1 MSDPIH
7 KSSRRS
13 KQQKVSFAI
22 IFALL
27 VSCFVP
33 SLDAA
38 AVVSN
43 QLDLVILVDESASV
57 TSSDVRDE
65 VRAVASLVARREL
78 SGSEL
83 IVRIA
88 IAGFGSGE
96 NAVDEK
102 CPLQVVSTANVADF
116 VRCADQVSRRS
127 SSGQHTDFAKAF
139 DYASS
144 VFNSKSEPSVGRAVI
159 LLTDGKYDPIGKLK
173 TVGLTAAD
181 ASALESATTSLRED
195 GAQIWPLGF
204 GQVSEDELNDLAKN
218 GASSLCQA
226 GRQPYAIIA
235 QGTSLGDYLL
245 EILGAI
251 ICTQAG
257 AVTELPYDLPVHP
270 LVNEVTLTV
279 RSTTVDPKVIV
290 KASEKEL
297 CQGDWKKANDG
308 SLSCVVAVSGAD
320 TGVWTITTTDSGTGV
335 NKPTVEAS
343 QKGRIDLRFDKCDE
357 SGAAVNVA
365 RIDQTLIN
373 WVADGKPEFP
383 NAEFS
388 APLLNLQ
395 LGLTRLSN
403 DQVSV
408 KWENV
413 PDAQSEVFVKLAAGQ
428 DDFVWLTASEDK
440 CVIEAKSGS
449 SSTVVSPG
457 TTVVGPSGDGG
468 GDGDGSPW
476 FWILLLIGLAALV
489 GWLLKRKFDKE
500 KFPVGSEFRQRN
512 VGQNPAAKWNTRA
525 DIGGQKKVK
534 FIFDQNGWLVESDS
548 DNADLILQRVKKRSE
563 GDFSVVL
570 PPQAGADVISTPGT
584 ELTYTF
590 SIQGEPGGGIPYKGT
605 YVRVEVP
612 AEIEDEEDLD
622 EEQ

>member
-1 MSDPIH
+1 MSNLFNH
-7 KSSRRS
+7 FSQRS
-13 KQQKVSFAI
+13 KQQKVSFGI
-22 IFALL
+22 LVALL
-27 VSCFVP
+27 TMCFVP

-38 AVVSN
+38 AVVVN
-43 QLDLVILVDESASV
+43 QLDLVILVDESASL

-65 VRAVASLVARREL
+65 VRAVQSLVARREL
-78 SGSEL
+78 SGSDL
-83 IVRIA
+83 TVRIA

-116 VRCADQVSRRS
+116 GRCADQVSRRS

-159 LLTDGKYDPIGKLK
+159 LLTDGKYDPFGKLK

-235 QGTSLGDYLL
+235 QGASLGDYLL
-245 EILGAI
+245 EILGGI
-251 ICTQAG
+251 ICTRAG

-279 RSTTVDPKVIV
+279 RSTSVDPKVIV

-308 SLSCVVAVSGAD
+308 SLSCVVTVSGED
-320 TGVWTITTTDSGTGV
+320 TGIWTITTTDSGTGV

-357 SGAAVNVA
+357 SGAVVNVA
-365 RIDQTLIN
+365 RIDQTLIK
-373 WVADGKPEFP
+373 WVADGNPEFP

-388 APLLNLQ
+388 APSLNLQ

-403 DQVSV
+403 DQVSIN
-408 KWENV
+408 WENV

-457 TTVVGPSGDGG
+457 TTVVGPNDGDGD

-476 FWILLLIGLAALV
+476 FWIVLLIGLAALV
-489 GWLLKRKFDKE
+489 GWLLKKKFDKG

-563 GDFSVVL
+563 GDFLVVL

-590 SIQGEPGGGIPYKGT
+590 SIQGEQGGGIPFKGT
-605 YVRVEVP
+605 FIGVEVP

-622 EEQ
+622 EE

>member
-1 MSDPIH
+1 MSNLFH
-7 KSSRRS
+7 HFSQRS
-13 KQQKVSFAI
+13 KQQKVSFGI
-22 IFALL
+22 LVALL
-27 VSCFVP
+27 TMCFVP

-38 AVVSN
+38 AVVVN
-43 QLDLVILVDESASV
+43 QLDLVILVDESASLA
-57 TSSDVRDE
+57 SSDVRDE
-65 VRAVASLVARREL
+65 VRAVQSLVARREL
-78 SGSEL
+78 SGSDL
-83 IVRIA
+83 TVRIA

-116 VRCADQVSRRS
+116 IRCADQVSRRS

-159 LLTDGKYDPIGKLK
+159 LLTDGKYDPFGKLK

-181 ASALESATTSLRED
+181 ASELESATTSLRED

-235 QGTSLGDYLL
+235 QGASLGDYLL
-245 EILGAI
+245 EILGGI
-251 ICTQAG
+251 ICTRAG

-279 RSTTVDPKVIV
+279 RSTSVDPKVIV
-290 KASEKEL
+290 KASGKEL

-308 SLSCVVAVSGAD
+308 SLSCVVTVSGED
-320 TGVWTITTTDSGTGV
+320 TGIWTITTTDSGTGV

-357 SGAAVNVA
+357 SGAVVNVA

-373 WVADGKPEFP
+373 WVADGNPEFP

-388 APLLNLQ
+388 APSLNLQ

-403 DQVSV
+403 NQVSIN
-408 KWENV
+408 WENV

-457 TTVVGPSGDGG
+457 TTVVGTSDGDNGG
-468 GDGDGSPW
+468 GGGPPW
-476 FWILLLIGLAALV
+476 VWILLLVGLAALV
-489 GWLLKRKFDKE
+489 GWLLKKKFDKA

-512 VGQNPAAKWNTRA
+512 ISQNPAAKWNTRA

-534 FIFDQNGWLVESDS
+534 FIFDQNGWLVETDS
-548 DNADLILQRVKKRSE
+548 DDADLILQRGKKSSE
-563 GDFSVVL
+563 GDFLVTQ
-570 PPQAGADVISTPGT
+570 PPQSGADIISTAGT

-590 SIQGEPGGGIPYKGT
+590 SIQGELGGGIPFKGT
-605 YVRVEVP
+605 FVGVEVP
-612 AEIEDEEDLD
+612 AEIEDEEDQD
-622 EEQ
+622 EE

>member
-1 MSDPIH
+1 MSNLFH
-7 KSSRRS
+7 HFSQRS
-13 KQQKVSFAI
+13 KQQKVSFGI
-22 IFALL
+22 LVALL
-27 VSCFVP
+27 TMCFVP

-38 AVVSN
+38 AVVVN
-43 QLDLVILVDESASV
+43 QLDLVILVDESASLA
-57 TSSDVRDE
+57 SSDVRDE
-65 VRAVASLVARREL
+65 VRAVQSLVARREL
-78 SGSEL
+78 SGSDL
-83 IVRIA
+83 TVRIA

-116 VRCADQVSRRS
+116 IRCADQVSRRS

-159 LLTDGKYDPIGKLK
+159 LLTDGKYDPFGKLK

-181 ASALESATTSLRED
+181 ASELESATTSLRED

-235 QGTSLGDYLL
+235 QGALLGDYLL
-245 EILGAI
+245 EILGGI
-251 ICTQAG
+251 ICTRAG

-279 RSTTVDPKVIV
+279 RSTSVDPKVIV
-290 KASEKEL
+290 KASGKEL

-308 SLSCVVAVSGAD
+308 SLSCVVTVSGED
-320 TGVWTITTTDSGTGV
+320 TGIWTITTTDSGTGV

-357 SGAAVNVA
+357 SGAVVNVA

-373 WVADGKPEFP
+373 WVADGNPEFP

-388 APLLNLQ
+388 APSLNLQ

-403 DQVSV
+403 NQVSIN
-408 KWENV
+408 WENV

-457 TTVVGPSGDGG
+457 TTVVGTSDGDNGG
-468 GDGDGSPW
+468 GGGPPW
-476 FWILLLIGLAALV
+476 VWILLLVGLAALV
-489 GWLLKRKFDKE
+489 GWLLKKKFDKA

-512 VGQNPAAKWNTRA
+512 ISHNPAAKWNTRA
-525 DIGGQKKVK
+525 DIGGQKKVM
-534 FIFDQNGWLVESDS
+534 FIFDQNGWLVETDS
-548 DNADLILQRVKKRSE
+548 DDADLILQRGKKSSE
-563 GDFSVVL
+563 GDFLVTQ
-570 PPQAGADVISTPGT
+570 PPQSGADIISTAGT

-590 SIQGEPGGGIPYKGT
+590 SIQGELGGGIPFKGT
-605 YVRVEVP
+605 FVGVEVP
-612 AEIEDEEDLD
+612 AEIEDEEDQD
-622 EEQ
+622 EE

>member
-1 MSDPIH
+1 MSNLFNH
-7 KSSRRS
+7 FSQRS
-13 KQQKVSFAI
+13 KQQKVSFGI
-22 IFALL
+22 LVALL
-27 VSCFVP
+27 TMCFVP

-38 AVVSN
+38 AVVVN
-43 QLDLVILVDESASV
+43 QLDLVILVDESASL

-65 VRAVASLVARREL
+65 VRAVQSLVARREL
-78 SGSEL
+78 SGSDL
-83 IVRIA
+83 TVRIA

-116 VRCADQVSRRS
+116 GRCADQVSRRS

-159 LLTDGKYDPIGKLK
+159 LLTDGKYDPFGKLK

-235 QGTSLGDYLL
+235 QGASLGDYLL
-245 EILGAI
+245 EILGGI
-251 ICTQAG
+251 ICTRAG

-279 RSTTVDPKVIV
+279 RSTSVDPKVIV

-308 SLSCVVAVSGAD
+308 SLSCVVTVSGED
-320 TGVWTITTTDSGTGV
+320 TGIWTITTTDSGTGV

-357 SGAAVNVA
+357 SGAVVNVA
-365 RIDQTLIN
+365 RIDQTLIK
-373 WVADGKPEFP
+373 WVADGNPEFP

-388 APLLNLQ
+388 APSLNLQ

-403 DQVSV
+403 DQVSIN
-408 KWENV
+408 WENV

-457 TTVVGPSGDGG
+457 TTVVGPNDGD

-476 FWILLLIGLAALV
+476 FWIVLLIGLAALV
-489 GWLLKRKFDKE
+489 GWLLKKKFDKG

-563 GDFSVVL
+563 GDFLVVL

-590 SIQGEPGGGIPYKGT
+590 SIQGEQGGGIPFKGT
-605 YVRVEVP
+605 FIGVEVP

-622 EEQ
+622 EE

>member
-1 MSDPIH
+1 MSNLFH
-7 KSSRRS
+7 HFSQRS
-13 KQQKVSFAI
+13 KQQKVSFGI
-22 IFALL
+22 LVALL
-27 VSCFVP
+27 TMCFVP

-38 AVVSN
+38 AVVVN
-43 QLDLVILVDESASV
+43 QLDLVILVDESASL

-65 VRAVASLVARREL
+65 VRAVQSLVARREL
-78 SGSEL
+78 SGSDL
-83 IVRIA
+83 TVRIA

-144 VFNSKSEPSVGRAVI
+144 VFKSKSEPSVGRAVI
-159 LLTDGKYDPIGKLK
+159 LLTDGKYDPFGKLK

-235 QGTSLGDYLL
+235 QVVSLGDYLL
-245 EILGAI
+245 EILGGI
-251 ICTQAG
+251 ICTRAG

-279 RSTTVDPKVIV
+279 RSTSVDPKVIA

-308 SLSCVVAVSGAD
+308 SLSCVVTVSGED
-320 TGVWTITTTDSGTGV
+320 TGIWTITTTDSGTGV

-357 SGAAVNVA
+357 SGAVVNVA
-365 RIDQTLIN
+365 RIDQTLIK
-373 WVADGKPEFP
+373 WVADGNPEFP

-388 APLLNLQ
+388 APSLNLQ

-403 DQVSV
+403 DQVSIN
-408 KWENV
+408 WETA
-413 PDAQSEVFVKLAAGQ
+413 PDVQSEVFVKLAAGQ

-457 TTVVGPSGDGG
+457 TTVVGTSDSDNGG
-468 GDGDGSPW
+468 GGGPPW
-476 FWILLLIGLAALV
+476 VWILFLVGLAALV
-489 GWLLKRKFDKE
+489 GWLLKKKFDKA

-512 VGQNPAAKWNTRA
+512 ISQNPAAKWNTRA

-534 FIFDQNGWLVESDS
+534 FIFDQNGWLVETDS
-548 DNADLILQRVKKRSE
+548 DDADLILQRGKKSSE
-563 GDFSVVL
+563 GDFLVTQ
-570 PPQAGADVISTPGT
+570 PPQSGADIISTAGT
-584 ELTYTF
+584 ESTYNF
-590 SIQGEPGGGIPYKGT
+590 SIPGELGGGIPFKGT
-605 YVRVEVP
+605 FVGVEVP
-612 AEIEDEEDLD
+612 AEIEDEEDHD
-622 EEQ
+622 EE

>member
-1 MSDPIH
+1 M
-7 KSSRRS
+7 
-13 KQQKVSFAI
+13 
-22 IFALL
+22 
-27 VSCFVP
+27 
-33 SLDAA
+33 
-38 AVVSN
+38 
-43 QLDLVILVDESASV
+43 
-57 TSSDVRDE
+57 
-65 VRAVASLVARREL
+65 
-78 SGSEL
+78 
-83 IVRIA
+83 
-88 IAGFGSGE
+88 
-96 NAVDEK
+96 
-102 CPLQVVSTANVADF
+102 
-116 VRCADQVSRRS
+116 
-127 SSGQHTDFAKAF
+127 
-139 DYASS
+139 
-144 VFNSKSEPSVGRAVI
+144 GRAVI
-159 LLTDGKYDPIGKLK
+159 LLTDGKYDPFGKLK

-235 QGTSLGDYLL
+235 QGASLGDYLL
-245 EILGAI
+245 EILGGI
-251 ICTQAG
+251 ICTRAG

-279 RSTTVDPKVIV
+279 RSTSVDPKVIV

-308 SLSCVVAVSGAD
+308 SLSCVVTVSGED
-320 TGVWTITTTDSGTGV
+320 TGIWTITTTDSGTGV

-357 SGAAVNVA
+357 SGAVVNVA
-365 RIDQTLIN
+365 RIDQTLIK
-373 WVADGKPEFP
+373 WVADGNPEFP

-388 APLLNLQ
+388 APSLNLQ

-403 DQVSV
+403 DQVSIN
-408 KWENV
+408 WENV

-457 TTVVGPSGDGG
+457 TTVVGPNDGDGD

-476 FWILLLIGLAALV
+476 FWIVLLIGLAALV
-489 GWLLKRKFDKE
+489 GWLLKKKFDKG

-563 GDFSVVL
+563 GDFLVVL

-590 SIQGEPGGGIPYKGT
+590 SIQGEQGGGIPFKGT
-605 YVRVEVP
+605 FIGVEVP

-622 EEQ
+622 EE

>member
-1 MSDPIH
+1 MSNLFH
-7 KSSRRS
+7 HFSQRS
-13 KQQKVSFAI
+13 KQQKVSFGI
-22 IFALL
+22 LVALL
-27 VSCFVP
+27 TMCFVP

-38 AVVSN
+38 AVVVN
-43 QLDLVILVDESASV
+43 QLDLVILVDESASL

-65 VRAVASLVARREL
+65 VRAVQSLVARREL
-78 SGSEL
+78 SGSDL
-83 IVRIA
+83 TVRIA

-116 VRCADQVSRRS
+116 VRCAEQVSRRS

-159 LLTDGKYDPIGKLK
+159 LLTDGKYDPFGKLK

-181 ASALESATTSLRED
+181 ASELESATTSLRED

-226 GRQPYAIIA
+226 GRQPYAIID
-235 QGTSLGDYLL
+235 QGASLGDYLL
-245 EILGAI
+245 EILGGI
-251 ICTQAG
+251 ICTRAG

-279 RSTTVDPKVIV
+279 RSTSVDPKVIV

-308 SLSCVVAVSGAD
+308 SLSCVVTVSGED
-320 TGVWTITTTDSGTGV
+320 TGIWTITTTDSGTGV

-357 SGAAVNVA
+357 SGAVVNVA
-365 RIDQTLIN
+365 RIDQTLIK
-373 WVADGKPEFP
+373 WVADGNPEFP

-388 APLLNLQ
+388 APSLNLQ

-403 DQVSV
+403 DQVSI

-449 SSTVVSPG
+449 SSMQ
-457 TTVVGPSGDGG
+457 SG
-468 GDGDGSPW
+468 
-476 FWILLLIGLAALV
+476 
-489 GWLLKRKFDKE
+489 
-500 KFPVGSEFRQRN
+500 
-512 VGQNPAAKWNTRA
+512 
-525 DIGGQKKVK
+525 
-534 FIFDQNGWLVESDS
+534 
-548 DNADLILQRVKKRSE
+548 
-563 GDFSVVL
+563 
-570 PPQAGADVISTPGT
+570 
-584 ELTYTF
+584 
-590 SIQGEPGGGIPYKGT
+590 SI
-605 YVRVEVP
+605 
-612 AEIEDEEDLD
+612 
-622 EEQ
+622 

>member
-1 MSDPIH
+1 MSNLFH
-7 KSSRRS
+7 HFSQRS
-13 KQQKVSFAI
+13 KQQKVSFGI
-22 IFALL
+22 LVALL
-27 VSCFVP
+27 AMCFVP

-38 AVVSN
+38 AVVVN
-43 QLDLVILVDESASV
+43 QLDLVILVDESASL

-65 VRAVASLVARREL
+65 VRAVQSLVARREL
-78 SGSEL
+78 SGSDL
-83 IVRIA
+83 TVRIA

-116 VRCADQVSRRS
+116 VRCAEQVSRRS

-159 LLTDGKYDPIGKLK
+159 LLTDGKYDPFGKLK

-181 ASALESATTSLRED
+181 ASELESATTSLRED

-218 GASSLCQA
+218 GSSSLCQA
-226 GRQPYAIIA
+226 GRQPYAIID
-235 QGTSLGDYLL
+235 QGASLGDYLL
-245 EILGAI
+245 EILGGI
-251 ICTQAG
+251 ICTRAG

-279 RSTTVDPKVIV
+279 RSTSVDPKVIV

-308 SLSCVVAVSGAD
+308 SLSCVVTVSGED
-320 TGVWTITTTDSGTGV
+320 TGIWTITTTDSGTGV

-357 SGAAVNVA
+357 SGAVVNVA

-373 WVADGKPEFP
+373 WVADGNPEFP

-388 APLLNLQ
+388 APSLNLQ

-403 DQVSV
+403 NQVSIN
-408 KWENV
+408 WENV

-457 TTVVGPSGDGG
+457 TTVVGTSDGDNGG
-468 GDGDGSPW
+468 GGGPPW
-476 FWILLLIGLAALV
+476 VWILLLVGLAALV
-489 GWLLKRKFDKE
+489 GWLLKKKFDKA

-512 VGQNPAAKWNTRA
+512 ISQNPAAKWNTRA

-534 FIFDQNGWLVESDS
+534 FIFDQNGWLVETDS
-548 DNADLILQRVKKRSE
+548 DDADLILQRGKKSSE
-563 GDFSVVL
+563 GDFLVTQ
-570 PPQAGADVISTPGT
+570 PPQSGADIISTAGT

-590 SIQGEPGGGIPYKGT
+590 SIQGELGGGIPFKGT
-605 YVRVEVP
+605 FVGVEVP
-612 AEIEDEEDLD
+612 AEIEDEEDQD
-622 EEQ
+622 EE

>member
-1 MSDPIH
+1 MSNLFH
-7 KSSRRS
+7 HFSQRS
-13 KQQKVSFAI
+13 KQQKVSFGI
-22 IFALL
+22 LVALL
-27 VSCFVP
+27 TMCFVP

-38 AVVSN
+38 AVVVN
-43 QLDLVILVDESASV
+43 QLDLVILVDESASLA
-57 TSSDVRDE
+57 SSDVRDE
-65 VRAVASLVARREL
+65 VRAVQSLVARREL
-78 SGSEL
+78 SGSDL
-83 IVRIA
+83 TVRIA

-116 VRCADQVSRRS
+116 IRCADQVSRRS

-159 LLTDGKYDPIGKLK
+159 LLTDGKYDPFGKLK

-181 ASALESATTSLRED
+181 ASELESATTSLRED

-235 QGTSLGDYLL
+235 QGALLGDYLL
-245 EILGAI
+245 EILGGI
-251 ICTQAG
+251 ICTRAG

-279 RSTTVDPKVIV
+279 RSTSVDPKVIV
-290 KASEKEL
+290 KASGKEL

-308 SLSCVVAVSGAD
+308 SLSCVVTVSGED
-320 TGVWTITTTDSGTGV
+320 TGIWTITTTDSGTGV

-357 SGAAVNVA
+357 SGAVVNVA

-373 WVADGKPEFP
+373 WVADGNPEFP

-388 APLLNLQ
+388 APSLNLQ

-403 DQVSV
+403 NQVSIN
-408 KWENV
+408 WENV

-457 TTVVGPSGDGG
+457 TTVVGTSDGDNGG
-468 GDGDGSPW
+468 GGGPPW
-476 FWILLLIGLAALV
+476 VWILLLVGLAALV
-489 GWLLKRKFDKE
+489 GWLLKKKFDKA

-512 VGQNPAAKWNTRA
+512 ISQNPAAKWNTRA

-534 FIFDQNGWLVESDS
+534 FIFDQNGWLVETDS
-548 DNADLILQRVKKRSE
+548 DDADLILQRGKKSSE
-563 GDFSVVL
+563 GDFLVTQ
-570 PPQAGADVISTPGT
+570 PPQSGADIISTAGT

-590 SIQGEPGGGIPYKGT
+590 SIQGELGGGIPFKGT
-605 YVRVEVP
+605 FVGVEVP
-612 AEIEDEEDLD
+612 AEIEDEEDQD
-622 EEQ
+622 EE